1 MNESFE
7 HNIYILNIMMLQ
19 HKFSIIIWSM
29 MFWDDDYILSMI
41 FLHFAPQ
48 HSASVP
54 LNMDSSLFP

>member
-1 MNESFE
+1 MNEY
-7 HNIYILNIMMLQ
+7 NI
-19 HKFSIIIWSM
+19 SIIIEHDVTTQSLYIWSM